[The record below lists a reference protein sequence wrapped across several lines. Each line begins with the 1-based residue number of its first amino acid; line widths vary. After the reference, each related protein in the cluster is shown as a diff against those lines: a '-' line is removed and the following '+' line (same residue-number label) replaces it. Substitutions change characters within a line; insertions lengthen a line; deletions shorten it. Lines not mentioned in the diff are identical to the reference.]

1 MGTDDIENYLRMV
14 KKLRR
19 PIEFSVLHF
28 LCYHIHIITFP
39 NDGADLR
46 SVQVNRFQTEP
57 GI

>member
-14 KKLRR
+14 KKLRH
-19 PIEFSVLHF
+19 PLEFSVLHF
-28 LCYHIHIITFP
+28 LCYHIYIITFP
-39 NDGADLR
+39 NDGAVLR